1 MFNIPITTR
10 KVNYVIVKCE
20 NVISLHTITGM
31 SIRLFLKLFDAIK
44 IPLTEIL
51 QGNQG
56 FK

>member
-1 MFNIPITTR
+1 MENKMFNIPITTR
-10 KVNYVIVKCE
+10 EVNYVIVKCE
-20 NVISLHTITGM
+20 NVISRHTITGM

-44 IPLTEIL
+44 IPL